1 MKKLSVHLIILCTFF
16 LHLSNTQAADVEY
29 FDFDKYDAHMA
40 SMDERDRDAEKQIN
54 RLLAPLDVPL
64 GGNRG
69 NLYNALGDDD
79 AIMQE
84 ILAESVRTARIE
96 QERREQQVQP
106 AEWEPSSMNI
116 IDAGELVMQL
126 RRNNHNIIPTPEQ
139 MADYLVLN
147 MRVTAAQAKKILEE
161 LF

>member
-1 MKKLSVHLIILCTFF
+1 MKKLSVHLIIFYTFF
-16 LHLSNTQAADVEY
+16 IHLSNTQAADVEY

-40 SMDERDRDAEKQIN
+40 SMDERDRDDEKQIN
-54 RLLAPLDVPL
+54 RLLAPFDVPL

-69 NLYNALGDDD
+69 NLYNALGDND

-139 MADYLVLN
+139 MADYLVLK

>member
-1 MKKLSVHLIILCTFF
+1 MKKLSVHLIIFCTFF
-16 LHLSNTQAADVEY
+16 IHLSNTQAADVEY

-40 SMDERDRDAEKQIN
+40 SMDERDRDDEKQIN

-69 NLYNALGDDD
+69 NLYNTLGDDD
-79 AIMQE
+79 ALMQE
-84 ILAESVRTARIE
+84 ALAESIKTAKIE
-96 QERREQQVQP
+96 QERREQQIQP
-106 AEWEPSSMNI
+106 AEWEPSGMNI
-116 IDAGELVMQL
+116 IDAGELVIQL

-139 MADYLVLN
+139 MADYLVLK